1 MIKKIFVILSFLL
14 LIMAAGCSAQS
25 KAAAEPTE
33 VKVTRVVPDPTKP
46 VVTVEPA
53 EATEAVV
60 EASSSDYCVDCHTD
74 KDLLVEIAVETHA
87 EEESEG
93 VG

>member
-1 MIKKIFVILSFLL
+1 MIKKVLVILAML
-14 LIMAAGCSAQS
+14 LIVIAAGCVAKPKSDV
-25 KAAAEPTE
+25 EPTE

-46 VVTVEPA
+46 VVTAV
-53 EATEAVV
+53 ATEAATEVAA
-60 EASSSDYCVDCHTD
+60 EAATDSCVDCHTD
-74 KDLLVEIAVETHA
+74 KDLLVEIAVAVEV

>member
-1 MIKKIFVILSFLL
+1 MIKKILVFLTLLL
-14 LIMAAGCSAQS
+14 LIMAAGCAPQL
-25 KAAAEPTE
+25 KATAEPTE

-46 VVTVEPA
+46 AATVEA
-53 EATEAVV
+53 VEATEAVV
-60 EASSSDYCVDCHTD
+60 EASESDACVECHTN
-74 KDLLVEIAVETHA
+74 KDLLIEIAVEPEA

>member
-1 MIKKIFVILSFLL
+1 MIKKILVFITL
-14 LIMAAGCSAQS
+14 LILIMTAGCATQP
-25 KAAAEPTE
+25 KATVEPTE

-46 VVTVEPA
+46 AVTVEA
-53 EATEAVV
+53 VEATEAVV
-60 EASSSDYCVDCHTD
+60 EASTADACVDCHTN
-74 KDLLVEIAVETHA
+74 KDLLVEIAVEPEV

>member
-1 MIKKIFVILSFLL
+1 MIKKILVFLTLLL
-14 LIMAAGCSAQS
+14 LIIAAGCAAQS
-25 KAAAEPTE
+25 KDAAEPTE

-46 VVTVEPA
+46 AVTVEA
-53 EATEAVV
+53 TDATEAVV
-60 EASSSDYCVDCHTD
+60 EASTTDACVDCHTN
-74 KDLLVEIAVETHA
+74 KELLVEIAVEVEA